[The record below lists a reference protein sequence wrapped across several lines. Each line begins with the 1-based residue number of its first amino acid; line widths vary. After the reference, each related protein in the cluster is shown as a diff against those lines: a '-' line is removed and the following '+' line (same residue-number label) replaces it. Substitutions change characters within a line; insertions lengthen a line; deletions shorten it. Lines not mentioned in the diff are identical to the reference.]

1 MSKPLFA
8 NLGFLLQIAG
18 LLTILPIGIGLYFG
32 ETDTLIS
39 VFLVCVAFLGCG
51 FLCNALCERKDLNF
65 KSSNVL
71 FLVAFILL
79 PLIGAIP
86 YVYGDPFNS
95 VSGFERFTNSY
106 FESISGYTTTGFSFI
121 ANADVLPKSLLV
133 YRSLTELMGGVG
145 IVFLLLAFFQSRKA
159 TGSFGNALGVDSL
172 SSNMKRVFF
181 SVFAIYSGYII
192 VFTII
197 FYALGFTDLIKTGM
211 FVVDTITGGFQAPAQ
226 QFQQYLSLAPKIL
239 IMALMFLGSVNFA
252 LNYHLFTRKLKKVMS
267 PEIALYFIIIAVGT
281 VAVVFTTRIEVVDS
295 LFHVVSMSS
304 STGYDYITISSL
316 NSTALSIF
324 ILLMLI
330 GGCAFS
336 MAGGIRVSRLITFAK
351 SIKQGINDLLIKEK
365 VIPESEEQKDAHN
378 YEHLPALIS
387 ILLFTS
393 TLVLFAII
401 FTTMPPGVSFTD
413 ALFEVGSALTTN
425 GISMG
430 ATTVSMPVGYKWLMI
445 AAMTIGRI
453 ELMSVLVALMPFKA
467 KDQRWKREEPR
478 EQESETAPSD
488 ETTELMTPQIV
499 LE

>member
-1 MSKPLFA
+1 
-8 NLGFLLQIAG
+8 
-18 LLTILPIGIGLYFG
+18 
-32 ETDTLIS
+32 
-39 VFLVCVAFLGCG
+39 
-51 FLCNALCERKDLNF
+51 
-65 KSSNVL
+65 
-71 FLVAFILL
+71 
-79 PLIGAIP
+79 
-86 YVYGDPFNS
+86 
-95 VSGFERFTNSY
+95 
-106 FESISGYTTTGFSFI
+106 
-121 ANADVLPKSLLV
+121 
-133 YRSLTELMGGVG
+133 
-145 IVFLLLAFFQSRKA
+145 
-159 TGSFGNALGVDSL
+159 
-172 SSNMKRVFF
+172 
-181 SVFAIYSGYII
+181 
-192 VFTII
+192 
-197 FYALGFTDLIKTGM
+197 
-211 FVVDTITGGFQAPAQ
+211 
-226 QFQQYLSLAPKIL
+226 
-239 IMALMFLGSVNFA
+239 
-252 LNYHLFTRKLKKVMS
+252 
-267 PEIALYFIIIAVGT
+267 
-281 VAVVFTTRIEVVDS
+281 
-295 LFHVVSMSS
+295 
-304 STGYDYITISSL
+304 
-316 NSTALSIF
+316 
-324 ILLMLI
+324 MLI